1 MNDPL
6 ADYYIWYLF
15 LFFRGRTE
23 YQSTL
28 DSVVPRRHVHFE
40 RRPSHRYAQRTIK
53 TTKVT
58 WATPTTTVVD
68 EETSPM
74 SSVTL
79 KPVGETK
86 AILKG
91 SSQHIDL
98 SPATPRPATTTATPR
113 PATTITTATIV
124 TNPIPEVTVH
134 QQPETADPI
143 RHSPIGLRMSSGSS
157 GYSATDDV
165 DYLKWISESATRPR
179 PSNGFIEK
187 RIESCEESS
196 GCSPD
201 GVESPDTMREEVTPS
216 PQRSSSPDSGYEHG
230 NGKQKYFLFW
240 EPKHESDRQQP
251 VPILF
256 HYLHLGG
263 PL

>member
-1 MNDPL
+1 M
-6 ADYYIWYLF
+6 
-15 LFFRGRTE
+15 
-23 YQSTL
+23 
-28 DSVVPRRHVHFE
+28 
-40 RRPSHRYAQRTIK
+40 K

-68 EETSPM
+68 EEMSPM

-91 SSQHIDL
+91 SSQHIDISTTA
-98 SPATPRPATTTATPR
+98 SPAAPRPALTTT
-113 PATTITTATIV
+113 TTINTL
-124 TNPIPEVTVH
+124 PEVTVH
-134 QQPETADPI
+134 QQHGTEPI
-143 RHSPIGLRMSSGSS
+143 QHSPIGQRMSSGSS

-179 PSNGFIEK
+179 PNNEFIEK
-187 RIESCEESS
+187 QIESCEDSS

-230 NGKQKYFLFW
+230 NGKRWGSSINEVTQFW
-240 EPKHESDRQQP
+240 NKFDP
-251 VPILF
+251 F
-256 HYLHLGG
+256 
-263 PL
+263 